1 MKKTVILAI
10 FIAYIASIMIVQFFG
25 LKVVE
30 RQGNVYITEIEVSG
44 FEFTNRDESV
54 DAKYKKVVRLSDAAG
69 KQTNRYAG
77 YFIPG
82 TYDMSEESLAS
93 NPNRVKILYTIVP
106 YNATH
111 LELSFEYDRNAVE
124 GAVYFDENT
133 YEFVFLKAKTVSIII
148 TSHDGSNVKAD
159 IGISLVL

>member
-10 FIAYIASIMIVQFFG
+10 FLAYIASILVVQFFG

-30 RQGNVYITEIEVSG
+30 AQGNVYITEIEVSG

-54 DAKYKKVVRLSDAAG
+54 DAKYKTVVRLSDATG
-69 KQTNRYAG
+69 KQTDHYAG
-77 YFIPG
+77 YFITG

-106 YNATH
+106 YNASNKDLT
-111 LELSFEYDRNAVE
+111 FAYDTSAVE
-124 GAVYFDENT
+124 GSVYFDEETN
-133 YEFVFLKAKTVSIII
+133 EFVFLKPKTVSVIL
-148 TSHDGSNVKAD
+148 TSKDGSTVRAE

>member
-30 RQGNVYITEIEVSG
+30 MKGNIYITEIEVSG
-44 FEFTNRDESV
+44 FEFTNRDDSV

-69 KQTNRYAG
+69 KQTDHYAG

-93 NPNRVKILYTIVP
+93 NPNRVKILYTVVP
-106 YNATH
+106 YNASNKEMT
-111 LELSFEYDRNAVE
+111 FEYDKNAVE
-124 GAVYFDENT
+124 GSVYFDENT
-133 YEFVFLKAKTVSIII
+133 NEFVFLKAKTVSIII